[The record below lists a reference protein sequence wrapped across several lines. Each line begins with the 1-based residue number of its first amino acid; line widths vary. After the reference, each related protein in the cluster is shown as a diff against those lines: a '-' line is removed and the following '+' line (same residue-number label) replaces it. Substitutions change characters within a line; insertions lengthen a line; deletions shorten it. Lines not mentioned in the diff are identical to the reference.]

1 MDGTAAPA
9 VLALALTDGSK
20 GEEGMR
26 GAARREGTKTSG
38 TSQLEK
44 GGNVYCGL
52 RNRSGA
58 KDKSALAITNSTMFM
73 SLGLV

>member
-9 VLALALTDGSK
+9 VLALALTDRSK

-38 TSQLEK
+38 TS
-44 GGNVYCGL
+44 G
-52 RNRSGA
+52 
-58 KDKSALAITNSTMFM
+58 
-73 SLGLV
+73 